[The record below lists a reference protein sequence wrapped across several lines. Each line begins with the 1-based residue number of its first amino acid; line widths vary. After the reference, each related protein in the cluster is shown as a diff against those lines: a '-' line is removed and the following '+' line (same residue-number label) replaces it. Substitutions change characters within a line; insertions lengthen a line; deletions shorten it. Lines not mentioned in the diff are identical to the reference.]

1 MGGILGYVLRPSVPL
16 LGQLP
21 FQTVITAGSNLTGLD
36 QILKPLAEQSFEYL
50 VGGVILGGVAGLLI
64 GRTRRPALPPAPPMP
79 YAPPVQPTNAYCQ
92 SCGSAVPAAV
102 PFCPY
107 CGNRRA

>member
-50 VGGVILGGVAGLLI
+50 VGGVILGGVADLLTR
-64 GRTRRPALPPAPPMP
+64 RTRRPALPPAPPWP
-79 YAPPVQPTNAYCQ
+79 SHPPVRPKTDSRQHCCHAEP
-92 SCGSAVPAAV
+92 PAL
-102 PFCPY
+102 
-107 CGNRRA
+107 